1 MASVPALVSR
11 NDAVN
16 ERVGCASSAFA
27 AAQPRHIPP
36 PFSKNVP
43 SKATFAPFAES
54 STEAMSMRSSKLHGS
69 PSASS
74 TTERHVQTAHPAWEP
89 FALFERLIS
98 TTIEPSVLRRRHP
111 EVEIAA
117 CAIEK
122 RSHAMVLDGFGAELR
137 AAGKEPAMTGVAKRR
152 QAFRLRAR
160 RRVRRR
166 AKGSSMPWGL
176 LS

>member
-16 ERVGCASSAFA
+16 ERVGCVSSAFA

-36 PFSKNVP
+36 PFSKNAP

-117 CAIEK
+117 CANEK
-122 RSHAMVLDGFGAELR
+122 RLHAMALDGFGAELR
-137 AAGKEPAMTGVAKRR
+137 AAGKKSAMTGVAQAATGVPVASAPQSATTGKRFFD
-152 QAFRLRAR
+152 AM
-160 RRVRRR
+160 
-166 AKGSSMPWGL
+166 GSP
-176 LS
+176 